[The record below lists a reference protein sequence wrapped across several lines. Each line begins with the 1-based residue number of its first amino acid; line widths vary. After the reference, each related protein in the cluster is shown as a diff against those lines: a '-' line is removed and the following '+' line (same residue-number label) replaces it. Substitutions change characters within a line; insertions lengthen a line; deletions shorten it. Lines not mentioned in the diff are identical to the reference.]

1 MLAAKK
7 KNPKKQKNKKSLAV
21 NSVILCQNLLGAG
34 NKHVEKEIYADIANL
49 L

>member
-7 KNPKKQKNKKSLAV
+7 ENPKTQKSLVV
-21 NSVILCQNLLGAG
+21 NSVILCQNLLGAE
-34 NKHVEKEIYADIANL
+34 NKHVEKEIYADTANL